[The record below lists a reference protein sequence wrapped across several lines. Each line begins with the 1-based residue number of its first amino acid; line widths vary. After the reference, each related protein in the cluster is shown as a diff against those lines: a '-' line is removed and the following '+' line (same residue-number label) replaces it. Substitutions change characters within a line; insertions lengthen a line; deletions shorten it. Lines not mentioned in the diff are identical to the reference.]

1 MMYYLELALNFANKL
16 MDHIPNYDQRKKE
29 KFYKLKKRFIDEKNS
44 DDRDDN
50 LVDDLRDEL
59 QLILESF
66 NKEISK

>member
-1 MMYYLELALNFANKL
+1 MNYLELALNLANKL
-16 MDHIPNYDQRKKE
+16 MDHIPNYDQRKRE

-50 LVDDLRDEL
+50 LLDDLRDEL

-66 NKEISK
+66 DKEISK